1 MPLCLDRPSQRAQF
15 RPKRGIYGTALLAC
29 ATRAGLQYQH
39 RKTHIVVYLPVTG
52 EPMSS
57 VNGLNR
63 QEGMAISTLRRC
75 VPNLTMAI
83 SLLARPPR
91 LGQRQVPW
99 FTSRALAVMGV
110 IAVAVLV
117 SMFTLD
123 AAVIRGAA
131 QVPRWVI
138 SVFREITE
146 FGKSGW
152 FLWPLG
158 VLFLLLALPPVLTPF
173 SQRVLAVIIVRVGF
187 L

>member
-1 MPLCLDRPSQRAQF
+1 
-15 RPKRGIYGTALLAC
+15 
-29 ATRAGLQYQH
+29 
-39 RKTHIVVYLPVTG
+39 
-52 EPMSS
+52 MSS

-75 VPNLTMAI
+75 VLNLRTAI

-91 LGQRQVPW
+91 FRQRQVLW
-99 FTSRALAVMGV
+99 FGSRALAVMGV

-123 AAVIRGAA
+123 AAVIRGVA

-138 SVFREITE
+138 SVFHEITE

-158 VLFLLLALPPVLTPF
+158 V
-173 SQRVLAVIIVRVGF
+173 
-187 L
+187 